1 MAIAGLALVLALA
14 GPPTSG
20 ATAEPLPPRPAAA
33 TAILPHASVE
43 LGVIIRDAELDAP
56 GIAVTTPPAVAVG
69 LGFGLVIARRDA
81 RARGFVDAQ
90 LQSSRQ
96 ARAIETLADTSSR
109 TRPVRS
115 QAMRVGTGAVWT
127 IAGER
132 ADVGLGVGLGY
143 ALRALTSPV
152 DERIPAQLIHAPR
165 VLVPIEVARA
175 GGRVT
180 LRLRPSL
187 GPSVAAAA
195 LADRTHSRVGLGL
208 ALGLDLD
215 VRVVGP
221 LVVRVALRE
230 DHDLFFP
237 LYDGQHALTLALVF
251 APVSTR

>member
-1 MAIAGLALVLALA
+1 MAIAGLALGLALV

-20 ATAEPLPPRPAAA
+20 ATAEPWPPRPG
-33 TAILPHASVE
+33 TAILPHAAVE
-43 LGVIIRDAELDAP
+43 LGVLVRDAELDAP

-69 LGFGLVIARRDA
+69 LGFGLVIARPDA

-90 LQSSRQ
+90 LQSSRH
-96 ARAIETLADTSSR
+96 ARAIETLADMSSR

-195 LADRTHSRVGLGL
+195 LADRTRSRIGLGL

-221 LVVRVALRE
+221 LVVRVAVRE

-237 LYDGQHALTLALVF
+237 RYDGQHALTLALVF